1 MSNQLLEQYVKAH
14 SAFHGF
20 MTELGE
26 RIREQRGQT
35 TVEWLVLMVG
45 IIALGGAFASSG
57 LLQDAADEVYDTFD
71 YLVDKVGKI

>member
-1 MSNQLLEQYVKAH
+1 MSSQLLEQYVK
-14 SAFHGF
+14 FQGL
-20 MTELGE
+20 MTELGA

-45 IIALGGAFASSG
+45 IIALGGAFAGSG
-57 LLQDAADEVYDTFD
+57 LLQSAADEVYDTFD

>member
-1 MSNQLLEQYVKAH
+1 MSSQLLEQYVR
-14 SAFHGF
+14 FQGF
-20 MTELGE
+20 MTELGA

-57 LLQDAADEVYDTFD
+57 LLQQAADEVYDTFK
-71 YLVDKVGKI
+71 YLVDQVGKI

>member
-1 MSNQLLEQYVKAH
+1 MSSQLLEQYVK
-14 SAFHGF
+14 FQGL
-20 MTELGE
+20 MTELSA

-45 IIALGGAFASSG
+45 IIALGGAFAGSG
-57 LLQDAADEVYDTFD
+57 LLQSAADEVYDTFD